1 MNLKSIAT
9 AAVIAASLT
18 ACAAPAAAPAAQQS
32 AGAASDISVTSAWAR
47 PALGGMPA
55 ADATKDPKA
64 TAGSMDMGS
73 MNSGA
78 MSATYLTL
86 ENKGGADTLLS
97 VSGDVAEAI
106 QVHETKEKDGMMTME
121 EAKNGIPVP
130 ANGKVEMKPGGIHI
144 MMMNL
149 KRDLKVGDTFKLTL
163 KFKSGK
169 EVSVDVPVK
178 EQ

>member
-1 MNLKSIAT
+1 MNLKSIASMMGV
-9 AAVIAASLT
+9 AILMA
-18 ACAAPAAAPAAQQS
+18 ACAAPPAAAPGAQT
-32 AGAASDISVTSAWAR
+32 GAASDISVSGAWAR

-55 ADATKDPKA
+55 AEATQDPKA

-73 MNSGA
+73 MNMGA
-78 MSATYLTL
+78 MSAAYMVL

-97 VSGDVAEAI
+97 ASGDVAEMI
-106 QVHETKEKDGMMTME
+106 QVHETKEKDGMMMME
-121 EAKNGIPVP
+121 EAKSGIPVP
-130 ANGKVEMKPGGIHI
+130 ANGKVELKPGGIHI

-149 KRDLKVGDTFKLTL
+149 KQNLKPGDTFKLTL
-163 KFKSGK
+163 KFQSGK